1 LPGRFGMN
9 RMLRPLTGLGRT
21 LGRTTLGL
29 TLDLASGLAR
39 AGEAAADSLA
49 GRDRS
54 PAVLRVRVLILR
66 DGKGVPLTTPEAVQP
81 ALNTAD
87 RILRQEVGVRVRVA
101 SIRTVVEIPPDAA
114 LNPRANK
121 ALLLDDVLGRT
132 EFYRRHLD
140 TVDTVDAAGPADAA
154 RIPDAVRSLLP
165 PVLAVPITVIVVRQI
180 AGNTTGCSLGSSAD
194 WVIAQAALFD
204 AANTDSYDETV
215 LVHELGHALNLPH
228 HTDRSNLMA
237 PESSPPD
244 RIRGTRLVG
253 WQRALIQANRH
264 VIPGAV
270 SVTAPDHG

>member
-1 LPGRFGMN
+1 MN
-9 RMLRPLTGLGRT
+9 HLLRPLTGLGRT

-29 TLDLASGLAR
+29 TLDLASGFAR
-39 AGEAAADSLA
+39 AGEAAADA
-49 GRDRS
+49 IGGRDRS

-66 DGKGVPLTTPEAVQP
+66 DEQGVPLATPAAVQP
-81 ALNTAD
+81 ALTTAD
-87 RILRQEVGVRVRVA
+87 RILRQQAGVRVRVA
-101 SIRTVVEIPPDAA
+101 SIRTVAEIPPDAA

-140 TVDTVDAAGPADAA
+140 PVESGDAADTVDAADTAA
-154 RIPDAVRSLLP
+154 AAGVPDAGRSLLP

-180 AGNTTGCSLGSSAD
+180 AGNTTGCSLGTSAD

-215 LVHELGHALNLPH
+215 LVHELAHALNLPH
-228 HTDRSNLMA
+228 HTDRANLMF

-244 RIRGTRLVG
+244 RIRGTCLVG

-264 VIPGAV
+264 VVPGAV
-270 SVTAPDHG
+270 SGTAPGHG